1 MKLKLISA
9 VLAAGFF
16 FAATPGQAQEERF
29 DISRFDIKGN
39 TLLQQADLD
48 ALVAPF
54 VGSKRNY
61 GDIQKALEALE
72 AAYRARGFGTVNVY
86 VPEQELTSGAVRIE
100 VTEAVVGKVTVTG
113 NKFFDTKNVRASL
126 PLLVEGKVPNLR
138 DVSESVQLANEN
150 PAKQVDVTLG
160 VSEDPN
166 KVDATVTVVDNNPRK
181 FIVSLDNTG
190 SKTSGDVRTGLAY
203 QHANLLGGDE
213 VLTAAYTTSPD
224 KPKGTQVD
232 VYSVAYRQPLYA
244 WGDSIDVIYGNSN
257 VSTPTPQATGF
268 GAAFGI
274 AGKGEVISLRWNHI
288 FARSGEYTSRMVVGL
303 DHKYFNTRCPLAGV
317 ATSYDPPNAPGAVP
331 SCIPHSDKPVSLNYL
346 GQWQGL
352 GFAADYNLGAAVN
365 LPLGTKYTN
374 PAGTGLDR
382 YSYISNRSVP
392 DDFVIYRYGGSYT
405 KGFGDWQL
413 RGALSG
419 QWTSDGLLAGEQIG
433 LAGSSAVRGFNE
445 RAVAADRGHVVNL
458 EGYTPEFGARLGIP
472 GSLRALAFFDFA
484 RGENVGLAALSPI
497 SATEG
502 IASAGLGFRYS
513 KDKDLS
519 LKLDFAVV
527 TQPGPAGTESRG
539 DVRGHLN
546 ISIGF

>member
-1 MKLKLISA
+1 MRNGKAMKFKLLSA

-16 FAATPGQAQEERF
+16 VAATPGQAQEERF

-39 TLLQQADLD
+39 TILRQADLD

-54 VGSKRNY
+54 VGLKRNY
-61 GDIQKALEALE
+61 GDIQKALEAIE

-100 VTEAVVGKVTVTG
+100 VTEAVVGKVSVTG
-113 NKFFDTKNVRASL
+113 NKFFDAKNVRESL

-166 KVDATVTVVDNNPRK
+166 KVDATVTVVDSNPSK
-181 FIVSLDNTG
+181 FILSVDNTG
-190 SKTSGDVRTGLAY
+190 SNTSGDVRTGLAY

-232 VYSVAYRQPLYA
+232 VYSIAYRQPLYA

-274 AGKGEVISLRWNHI
+274 ACKGEVISVRWNHI
-288 FARSGEYTSRMVVGL
+288 FARKGEYTSRMVVGL

-317 ATSYDPPNAPGAVP
+317 AT
-331 SCIPHSDKPVSLNYL
+331 
-346 GQWQGL
+346 
-352 GFAADYNLGAAVN
+352 
-365 LPLGTKYTN
+365 
-374 PAGTGLDR
+374 
-382 YSYISNRSVP
+382 
-392 DDFVIYRYGGSYT
+392 
-405 KGFGDWQL
+405 
-413 RGALSG
+413 
-419 QWTSDGLLAGEQIG
+419 
-433 LAGSSAVRGFNE
+433 
-445 RAVAADRGHVVNL
+445 
-458 EGYTPEFGARLGIP
+458 
-472 GSLRALAFFDFA
+472 
-484 RGENVGLAALSPI
+484 
-497 SATEG
+497 
-502 IASAGLGFRYS
+502 
-513 KDKDLS
+513 
-519 LKLDFAVV
+519 
-527 TQPGPAGTESRG
+527 
-539 DVRGHLN
+539 
-546 ISIGF
+546 